1 MLGTQF
7 TLYDNG
13 ENPKQ
18 GMDKARKELIGIVYV
33 SEILNGFVQCH

>member
-7 TLYDNG
+7 TLYDSG

-18 GMDKARKELIGIVYV
+18 GMEVARKELIGIVYV
-33 SEILNGFVQCH
+33 SN